1 MIGERMIERTPGVT
15 RLIDWMEKRGWVVRK
30 RCTED
35 RRRVWCRVTQ
45 EGLGLIDSLDDIL
58 NAVDDSLGV
67 ALEPSELT

>member
-1 MIGERMIERTPGVT
+1 
-15 RLIDWMEKRGWVVRK
+15 MEKRGWVVRK

-45 EGLGLIDSLDDIL
+45 EGLDLLASLDDIV

-67 ALEPSELT
+67 ALDASELTQLTEYLDRLRAAVNE